1 MKKLFLFTIISFSI
15 FLVSNTCQA
24 QTLEEVLGYGL
35 PVVVV
40 NTVDGEEPTAER
52 IDHPEGCMGTDVTN
66 VTKVP
71 GRVRIFYPSD
81 AENPAYDSGEYRE
94 GESGMTFKIRGNSSA
109 LDDKKPFKIKLQK
122 KADMLMR
129 GDKKYNDKD
138 WALIK
143 PVGGSK
149 HLCPI
154 VTTVGNKTTEILHV
168 CDWVPASMYVNLI
181 VNGDFRGF
189 YQLTE
194 TVERNDKCRIN
205 VDEQTGYI
213 AEIDPYW
220 WNGEV
225 NFVESPIL
233 RNSYKFTFKYPDSD
247 DITQEQ
253 LDAFREHIE
262 LLNASLTDGTYP
274 LYIDVESC
282 ARWLLAHQLLG
293 TLDAGGSNMFIIR
306 RDGQS
311 KLQMGTLW
319 DFDSAF
325 LIQGTFTP
333 IMSLHY
339 FKQMLQYSPNKIL
352 AREINRIW
360 ESEKERIMTEVYD
373 FLDSIAGT
381 DFALAIDHSTKANL
395 KRWPGN
401 TLDNMDT
408 TIEKLRQ
415 WFSTRA
421 EEIDS
426 LLTTLSTED
435 GAIQWTNLPEGT
447 FVLNETEQPQAG
459 SILSFTSKK
468 LDMSQFTYRWTRG
481 DALGAFNDSDVLSDT
496 NGYAITDNDYEHWL
510 RATIFDKAGNPVY
523 IKDTWISK
531 LPVLYID
538 TDDGKPIT
546 SKENYVTASLR
557 IQGNTDFEQQY
568 LGTTEIRGRGT
579 TSWAQYPQKSYKLK
593 LGKKTNLFDFGKSKY
608 WVLVSNFNDKS
619 CLRNYLASELAKL
632 LGAIGMNMTWV
643 EVVLNG
649 EVKGCYMLSQHI
661 RVDRNSVDIFDWE
674 GEAEDVADALFPAI
688 KETEALEDADKKL
701 LEKAMTSNLA
711 WVTDGIVNFKGKTY
725 RLADYGLD
733 NQYDITQGFLF
744 EATAK
749 KDGMSQFTTP
759 GNVHF
764 EVSTP
769 EYLSTNSEM
778 FSYVTQLWNDFEA
791 EYSRVPT
798 AGNSKNFSKYADMTS
813 MVAVWLVNEIMGQ
826 GDPTNSRYSYIA
838 SDGKLHFGPVWDF
851 DHATASW
858 STDHNVKFFYTLIHN
873 LAYIYYKKWY
883 PDPILCQMTYDA
895 YWNVARPFIMNYV
908 ATGGEIDA
916 KYAYFEEAGRTNDL
930 LWGSYPSILKPSA
943 QPRTTAEDV
952 EILKTFLLGHIQWL
966 DQQFASVQTL
976 VEAMNKVC
984 TYPCDPKMIEDGIQE
999 QKSPN
1004 MDGQAS
1010 KVIRDK
1016 HLYIIKD
1023 GETYSID
1030 GKKIE

>member
-1 MKKLFLFTIISFSI
+1 MKKNSIIAIALSYFILWTTVCS
-15 FLVSNTCQA
+15 A

-71 GRVRIFYPSD
+71 GRVRIFYPGDTES
-81 AENPAYDSGEYRE
+81 PAYDSGEYRE
-94 GESGMTFKIRGNSSA
+94 GESGITFKIRGNSSA

-138 WALIK
+138 WALIR
-143 PVGGSK
+143 PTGGSK

-168 CDWVPASMYVNLI
+168 CDWIPASMYVNLI

-220 WNGEV
+220 WNGVV
-225 NFVESPIL
+225 NFVESPVLNI
-233 RNSYKFTFKYPDSD
+233 SYKFTFKYPDSD

-262 LLNASLTDGTYP
+262 LLNASLSDGTYP

-319 DFDSAF
+319 DFDTSF
-325 LIQGTFTP
+325 RIQGTFTP

-339 FKQMLQYSPNKIL
+339 FKQMLQDSPNKML
-352 AREINRIW
+352 AREMIRIW
-360 ESEKERIMTEVYD
+360 ESEKERIMTEVYV

-381 DFALAIDHSTKANL
+381 DLAHAIDNSIKANL
-395 KRWPGN
+395 KRWHGK
-401 TLDNMDT
+401 TLDDMDT

-447 FVLNETEQPQAG
+447 FVLNETEQPQTG
-459 SILSFTSKK
+459 NVLSFTSKK
-468 LDMSQFTYRWTRG
+468 LNLSEFTFKWTRG

-510 RATIFDKAGNPVY
+510 RATISDKAGNTVY
-523 IKDTWISK
+523 VKDTWISK

-546 SKENYVTASLR
+546 SKENYVTANLR

-579 TSWAQYPQKSYKLK
+579 TSWAQYPQKPYKLK
-593 LGKKTNLFDFGKSKY
+593 LDKKTNLFGFGKSKH
-608 WVLVSNFNDKS
+608 WVLVPNFNDKS
-619 CLRNYLASELAKL
+619 CMRNLIASELARQ
-632 LGAIGMNMTWV
+632 LGAMGMNMTWV
-643 EVVLNG
+643 DVVLNG

-674 GEAEDVADALFPAI
+674 GEAEDVADNLFLAV
-688 KETEALEDADKKL
+688 KESDRLEEADKKL
-701 LEKAMTSNLA
+701 LEESMTSNLA
-711 WVTDGIVNFKGKTY
+711 WVTDGCITFKGKTY
-725 RLADYGLD
+725 NLADFGLKKE
-733 NQYDITQGFLF
+733 YDISQGYLL

-749 KDGMSQFTTP
+749 KDGLTQFTTP

-764 EVSTP
+764 EVCAP
-769 EYLSTNSEM
+769 EFLYTNNSM
-778 FSYVTQLWNDFEA
+778 LAYVTELWKEYEA

-798 AGNSKNFSKYADMTS
+798 LESIKNFSKYADMES

-838 SDGKLHFGPVWDF
+838 DDGKLHFGPVWDF
-851 DHATASW
+851 DHAASCW
-858 STDHNVKFFYTLIHN
+858 STDQNVNFFYTLIHN
-873 LAYIYYKKWY
+873 LPFIYFKKWF
-883 PDPILCQMTYDA
+883 PDPELCQMTYET
-895 YWNVARPFIMNYV
+895 YWNVARPFIMDYISEGGKMDTNY
-908 ATGGEIDA
+908 ALIA
-916 KYAYFEEAGRTNDL
+916 EAGRTNDM
-930 LWGSYPSILKPSA
+930 LWGSYPSILNPKA
-943 QPRTTAEDV
+943 EPRTTAEDV
-952 EILKTFLLGHIQWL
+952 EYLRTFLQGHINWL
-966 DQQFASVQTL
+966 DKQFQTPKTL
-976 VEAMNKVC
+976 IEAMNKVC
-984 TYPCDPKMIEDGIQE
+984 AYPCSPDLIDGIA
-999 QKSPN
+999 SPKPSPERKGFN
-1004 MDGQAS
+1004 KIIQN
-1010 KVIRDK
+1010 K

-1030 GKKIE
+1030 GKRIK